1 MKCKSTPLRCPR
13 KSSSGSDTDS
23 PLRKRQHIVNM
34 NMEDMQDMTQLTM
47 KEVNLQDLYTLL
59 IDVKSSQE
67 QLKQG
72 QDSFQKSV
80 HSQISN
86 LENKL
91 DKNLESIQRQ
101 FEHDIQDVRCEMQR
115 TTEKTK
121 EQLDTLSRE
130 VDLFEMVAVRND
142 PEKSF
147 ALKLIFK
154 NIKSEDIEDLE
165 DTIYIR
171 TYVESI
177 IRAIELDPKIQ
188 DVEILNKAN
197 IVNIKNERSGKGSGA
212 TRKRAKV
219 VTAVYFRNDADMH
232 NVLKNKRK
240 LKDNERFSHLYIEVD
255 KTKHERQTEANIHK
269 LLKTLPTLKLRGGRV
284 VDQEQ
289 VTTVQPNFT
298 QPPQQIFLLS
308 FP

>member
-1 MKCKSTPLRCPR
+1 
-13 KSSSGSDTDS
+13 
-23 PLRKRQHIVNM
+23 
-34 NMEDMQDMTQLTM
+34 
-47 KEVNLQDLYTLL
+47 
-59 IDVKSSQE
+59 
-67 QLKQG
+67 
-72 QDSFQKSV
+72 
-80 HSQISN
+80 
-86 LENKL
+86 
-91 DKNLESIQRQ
+91 
-101 FEHDIQDVRCEMQR
+101 MQR

-130 VDLFEMVAVRND
+130 VDLFEMVA
-142 PEKSF
+142 EKSS

-188 DVEILNKAN
+188 DVKILNKAN

-289 VTTVQPNFT
+289 VTPVQPNFT